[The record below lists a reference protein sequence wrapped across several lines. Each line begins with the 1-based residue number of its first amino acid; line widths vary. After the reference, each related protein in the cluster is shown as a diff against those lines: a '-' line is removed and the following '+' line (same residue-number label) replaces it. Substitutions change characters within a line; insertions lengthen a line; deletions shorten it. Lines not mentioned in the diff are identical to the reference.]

1 MKKKNIISLS
11 IALGFLFLSTTG
23 LLLYFGLKPE
33 FVTSIHVLLGLL
45 FISFAIFHIKNN
57 WPSLKVYTKERKE
70 RKIKKEFLV
79 AAVVVGVF
87 LLGAGFCLPP
97 FAQIQHFGEDLTRG
111 GGGQKDDQFEKTSFD
126 EIVTNKDKQGK
137 AIRLIIQKN
146 KEVIT
151 PVITIWTADTAGNFI
166 DNIFVPAKTIE
177 VSSGEADK
185 RHALLEGEV
194 ETKNFTPAIMP
205 GWQAATK
212 DTATNY
218 AQATP
223 TDNFF
228 LDTKTKAGDKF
239 QLLLEVKGN
248 GKTELYK
255 GMVDL
260 AKGNVI
266 ALKTTNSSLLVRAI
280 AEVQ

>member
-1 MKKKNIISLS
+1 M
-11 IALGFLFLSTTG
+11 
-23 LLLYFGLKPE
+23 
-33 FVTSIHVLLGLL
+33 
-45 FISFAIFHIKNN
+45 
-57 WPSLKVYTKERKE
+57 
-70 RKIKKEFLV
+70 
-79 AAVVVGVF
+79 
-87 LLGAGFCLPP
+87 
-97 FAQIQHFGEDLTRG
+97 
-111 GGGQKDDQFEKTSFD
+111 
-126 EIVTNKDKQGK
+126 
-137 AIRLIIQKN
+137 
-146 KEVIT
+146 IT